1 MQLLKIILRSIN
13 QNNPLSA
20 VNYELLFR
28 GGTAGYLYKEEKKE
42 TRSTNPRKGASVIS
56 ISKAVIT
63 IP

>member
-1 MQLLKIILRSIN
+1 MNFFSG
-13 QNNPLSA
+13 
-20 VNYELLFR
+20 